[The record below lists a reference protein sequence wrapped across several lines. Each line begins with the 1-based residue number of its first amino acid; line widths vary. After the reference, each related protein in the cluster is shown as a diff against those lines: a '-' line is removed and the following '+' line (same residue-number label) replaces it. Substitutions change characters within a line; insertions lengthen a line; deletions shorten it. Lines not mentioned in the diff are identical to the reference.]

1 MYVSCNVRDEN
12 LQPISEKRDLHL
24 SQNCSHEF
32 LESIPDNDLKENSGI
47 GSYLR
52 VIDIIRT
59 YVQEE

>member
-12 LQPISEKRDLHL
+12 LQPISEMRDLHL
-24 SQNCSHEF
+24 GQNCSHKF

-47 GSYLR
+47 GSYLW